1 MTFRVDY
8 PDQRPSEQSE
18 LDLASLLAVLDTGA
32 EDYTIT
38 DLQPVEL
45 ARDSTFLVE
54 LTGPRR

>member
-18 LDLASLLAVLDTGA
+18 LDLDSLLAVLDTGV

-38 DLQPVEL
+38 DLQSVEL
-45 ARDSTFLVE
+45 SMDSTFLVE